1 MFIYQLLKEYKKSF
15 GFKNIFLRNLK
26 MNKWI
31 LLYLLVSFS
40 FPIIISLLFHWKQI
54 GWMLFSIIVYFLILY
69 FGGEQHKRKML
80 KLKPANT
87 LGYDVQPFRKMLS
100 ESFSITSD
108 EQLLRLDEIIKRE
121 LAAVE
126 YNRKYPLSDIIRQLF
141 VALLITGLLSYA
153 FFEIRDGNVEKA
165 TPLLAAYILVIGL
178 TITLSGFL
186 KQIREFG
193 SSSYLND
200 VSFLIQLSLLES
212 SIQLNSKQEPK
223 EKECNLELPSR
234 KNKHK

>member
-1 MFIYQLLKEYKKSF
+1 
-15 GFKNIFLRNLK
+15 

-40 FPIIISLLFHWKQI
+40 FPIIISLLFYWKQI
-54 GWMLFSIIVYFLILY
+54 DWMIFSIIAYFLILY
-69 FGGEQHKRKML
+69 FGGEQHKKRMV
-80 KLKPANT
+80 KLRPANT

-121 LAAVE
+121 LSAVE
-126 YNRKYPLSDIIRQLF
+126 YNRRYALSDIIRQLF
-141 VALLITGLLSYA
+141 VAILITGLLSYA
-153 FFEIRDGNVEKA
+153 FFEIRDGNIEKA
-165 TPLLAAYILVIGL
+165 TPLLASYILVIGL
-178 TITLSGFL
+178 AITLGGFL

-200 VSFLIQLSLLES
+200 MSFLIHLSLLES
-212 SIQLNSKQEPK
+212 SIQSNTKQELK
-223 EKECNLELPSR
+223 EKECSLELPSR
-234 KNKHK
+234 KDKHK

>member
-1 MFIYQLLKEYKKSF
+1 MFIYQLVKEYKKRF
-15 GFKNIFLRNLK
+15 GFKNILLRNVK

-31 LLYLLVSFS
+31 LFYLLTSVC
-40 FPIIISLLFHWKQI
+40 FPIIISILFYFDLI
-54 GWMLFSIIVYFLILY
+54 IWMVLSIVVYFIILY
-69 FGGEQHKRKML
+69 FGGEQHKKKMI
-80 KLKPANT
+80 KLKPTNT

-100 ESFSITSD
+100 EIFSITSD

-121 LAAVE
+121 ISAVE

-153 FFEIRDGNVEKA
+153 FFEIRDGNTEKA
-165 TPLLAAYILVIGL
+165 TPLLAAYILVIGF

-200 VSFLIQLSLLES
+200 ISFLIHLSLLEV
-212 SIQLNSKQEPK
+212 SIQTNPKQE
-223 EKECNLELPSR
+223 LEEDNYHLVLPSR
-234 KNKHK
+234 KDKHK